1 VPEYCVRHQRGRST
15 GFIGQRFKTRC
26 EGETRCMAALV
37 QAYSTSTLAYV
48 SPMQFEGTASR
59 GKVTLY

>member
-1 VPEYCVRHQRGRST
+1 M
-15 GFIGQRFKTRC
+15 GQRFKTRC